1 MRRFIPWLIAP
12 PAVLAVACKAWA
24 QAGEYL
30 PPIEPFP
37 ISGGGSPSVPFIPW
51 HWGGSSGDAVGS
63 GPTPCGWLILMLTAT
78 LFLLYVGILLGQALG
93 RWSSAAHRTAGRD
106 QSPKAARAPAP
117 APGFASVPAM
127 DTLILS
133 VSEVVAKAVQTEGL
147 LQQLASR
154 DPLFE
159 PTSLRDGLG
168 RLFHLVQQCWQAR
181 DYGPLH
187 DLLTPD
193 ILAKHEALLLS
204 MRRHAEINRVED
216 VRITRFEFVHVFC
229 PCDAG
234 RQEVTALITF
244 EARVYFVNEVTSA
257 FLRGSRQV
265 GLYQEFW
272 TFRRHESAWRLRT
285 IEQSHESAHLRAE
298 NHVEETPAGLAPGA

>member
-1 MRRFIPWLIAP
+1 MRSLLPWL
-12 PAVLAVACKAWA
+12 VATAAGTMITARAWA
-24 QAGEYL
+24 QAGEYI
-30 PPIEPFP
+30 PPIEPMP
-37 ISGGGSPSVPFIPW
+37 IGGGHVPFVPFI
-51 HWGGSSGDAVGS
+51 HWPVGGGDSVGCWLVLALAAAVVVLVAGVRLGHAVG
-63 GPTPCGWLILMLTAT
+63 
-78 LFLLYVGILLGQALG
+78 
-93 RWSSAAHRTAGRD
+93 RR
-106 QSPKAARAPAP
+106 
-117 APGFASVPAM
+117 FASRPPQAGHDRPTGAAPVPAM
-127 DTLILS
+127 DALILS
-133 VSEVVAKAVQTEGL
+133 VSEVVAKAEKTEEL

-159 PTSLRDGLG
+159 PTNLRDGLG

-187 DLLTPD
+187 SLLTPG

-204 MRRHAEINRVED
+204 MRLHTEINRVEE

-257 FLRGSRQV
+257 FLRGSGQV

-272 TFRRHESAWRLRT
+272 TFRRQECAWRLQT
-285 IEQSHESAHLRAE
+285 IEQSHESGRLQAE
-298 NHVEETPAGLAPGA
+298 NHVEVAPAGSAPDA

>member
-1 MRRFIPWLIAP
+1 MRRFSLWWIAP
-12 PAVLAVACKAWA
+12 SALLAVAGRVCG
-24 QAGEYL
+24 QAGRYI
-30 PPIEPFP
+30 PIP
-37 ISGGGSPSVPFIPW
+37 SGGGGGMPFVP
-51 HWGGSSGDAVGS
+51 HGGNVGGYLFVLATILVAV
-63 GPTPCGWLILMLTAT
+63 
-78 LFLLYVGILLGQALG
+78 VGVVLGQALG
-93 RWSSAAHRTAGRD
+93 RQCSPEKQLAVRADFSDGTA
-106 QSPKAARAPAP
+106 

-133 VSEVVAKAVQTEGL
+133 ASEVAAKEEETKGL

-168 RLFHLVQQCWQAR
+168 RLFHLVEKCWQAR

-187 DLLTPD
+187 DLLAPG

-229 PCDAG
+229 PCDAV

-257 FLRGSRQV
+257 FLRSSRQV

-285 IEQSHESAHLRAE
+285 IEQSHESDRLQAE
-298 NHVEETPAGLAPGA
+298 NQIEETPAGFAPEA